1 MAEDAHIQFVDGL
14 RVNADHLN
22 NLQDRLHDA
31 VVDLRRTVGLGRI
44 AWGLRAA
51 VTDGKVGVDPG
62 LAFSLSGVR
71 LALESA
77 AALPVPASGGPFRIV
92 MRASRSEE
100 HTSELQ
106 SRLHL

>member
-44 AWGLRAA
+44 AWGLRASI
-51 VTDGKVGVDPG
+51 TDGSIGVDPG
-62 LAFSLSGVR
+62 LAFAPSGVR
-71 LALESA
+71 LAQI
-77 AALPVPASGGPFRIV
+77 G
-92 MRASRSEE
+92 RA
-100 HTSELQ
+100 HV
-106 SRLHL
+106 